1 MNREDQESYKTLLKA
16 TEEVL
21 YKDRNS
27 KFYGYAFP
35 LKSKGE
41 VASILEQLSLRH
53 RRASHLC
60 YAWQWGVWQ
69 PYHRVNDDGEPTHAA
84 GMPIYGQIQSFG
96 LTNVLVAVIRI
107 YGGTNLGIGGLV
119 RSYRTTARMALEAG
133 EIITEILEQEY
144 IVKCEYHS
152 LGALLRI
159 LGQPGISIISQEMI
173 GQCTFHI
180 AVRLKKSVKTEGLIR
195 NIPGVLVE
203 KYSL

>member
-1 MNREDQESYKTLLKA
+1 MKSENPDSYKTLLKA

-35 LKSKGE
+35 LNSKGE
-41 VASILEQLSLRH
+41 AEVILKQLSLRH

-60 YAWQWGVWQ
+60 YAWNWGVQQ

-84 GMPIYGQIQSFG
+84 GMPIYGQIQSFD

-107 YGGTNLGIGGLV
+107 YGGTKLGIGGLV
-119 RSYRTTARMALEAG
+119 RAYRATARMALEAG
-133 EIITEILEQEY
+133 VIINKTPEVEY
-144 IVKCEYHS
+144 LVTCGYPN

-159 LGQPGISIISQEMI
+159 FGQPGISIIKQDMQR
-173 GQCTFHI
+173 QCIFHI
-180 AVRLKKSVKTEGLIR
+180 AVRLNKSVKTESLIR
-195 NIPGVLVE
+195 NIPGVILE
-203 KYSL
+203 KPSA